1 MIRRMLIANRGEIA
15 LRVARACRELGIEVV
30 APYST
35 ADAGSAVVRL
45 ADAAVCIGPPRPADS
60 YLNIPN
66 LIGAALHTGADA
78 VHPGYGFLSEDP
90 DFAEICADAG
100 LVFVGPRPS
109 VMEQLGNKAVA
120 RALMSRAGLP
130 LLAGTTEP
138 VDTVEQARAVAD
150 AVGYPVIVKAAAGG
164 GGRGMSVVES
174 PRDLAPRYLT
184 TRSTAQAVFGDS
196 SVYIERYLPDARH
209 VEIQILCDEH
219 GGGIH
224 LGERDCSVQRR
235 HQKLIEEAP
244 SSRLS
249 SPLRAAMGEAAVRAA
264 RAVGYTGAGTFEFL
278 LDADN
283 RFYFMEVNARIQ
295 VEHPVTEMTTG
306 IDLVQEQIRIA
317 SGLPLA
323 VTQDAVT
330 ISGAAIECRI
340 NAEDPTRDFA
350 PTPGLVETYRPPGG
364 PWTRVDA
371 DCCAGHRVSPYYDS
385 LLAKVVVWAPDRE
398 QALARMRRA
407 LAEFEISGPALST
420 TVDLHRAILAHPQF
434 RAGLHSTAFIDH
446 LLTARPPAATGAVR
460 PSAA

>member
-1 MIRRMLIANRGEIA
+1 
-15 LRVARACRELGIEVV
+15 
-30 APYST
+30 
-35 ADAGSAVVRL
+35 
-45 ADAAVCIGPPRPADS
+45 
-60 YLNIPN
+60 
-66 LIGAALHTGADA
+66 
-78 VHPGYGFLSEDP
+78 
-90 DFAEICADAG
+90 
-100 LVFVGPRPS
+100 

-120 RALMSRAGLP
+120 RALMTRAGLP

-164 GGRGMSVVES
+164 GGRGMSVVGS
-174 PRDLAPRYLT
+174 SRDLAHRYLT

-209 VEIQILCDEH
+209 VEIQVLCDEH

-249 SPLRAAMGEAAVRAA
+249 PPLRAAMGEAAVRAA
-264 RAVGYTGAGTFEFL
+264 HAVGYTGAGTFEFL
-278 LDADN
+278 LDADD

-306 IDLVQEQIRIA
+306 VDLVQEQIRIA

-323 VTQDAVT
+323 MTQDAVT

-340 NAEDPTRDFA
+340 NAEDPTRNFA

-420 TVDLHRAILAHPQF
+420 TVDLQRAILAHPQF

-446 LLTARPPAATGAVR
+446 LLTVRPPAVTGAVR

>member
-66 LIGAALHTGADA
+66 LIEAALRTGADA

-120 RALMSRAGLP
+120 RAMMSRVGLP

-138 VDTVEQARAVAD
+138 VDTVEQARTVAD
-150 AVGYPVIVKAAAGG
+150 AVGYPIIVKAAAGG

-174 PRDLAPRYLT
+174 PRDLVRRYLS

-209 VEIQILCDEH
+209 VEIQVLCDEH

-249 SPLRAAMGEAAVRAA
+249 APLRAAMGEAAVRAA

-278 LDADN
+278 LDADD

-323 VTQDAVT
+323 VNQDAVT

-340 NAEDPTRDFA
+340 NAEDPTREFA

-371 DCCAGHRVSPYYDS
+371 DCSAGHRVSPYYDS

-420 TVDLHRAILAHPQF
+420 TVDLHRTILAHPEF

-446 LLTARPPAATGAVR
+446 LLTARPPAATGTVR

>member
-66 LIGAALHTGADA
+66 LIEAALRTGADA

-120 RALMSRAGLP
+120 RALMTRAGLP

-174 PRDLAPRYLT
+174 SRDLAHRYLT

-209 VEIQILCDEH
+209 VEIQVLCDEH

-249 SPLRAAMGEAAVRAA
+249 PPLRAAMGEAAVRAA
-264 RAVGYTGAGTFEFL
+264 HAVGYTGAGTFEFL
-278 LDADN
+278 LDADD

-306 IDLVQEQIRIA
+306 VDLVQEQIRIA

-323 VTQDAVT
+323 MTQDAVT

-364 PWTRVDA
+364 PWIRVDA

-420 TVDLHRAILAHPQF
+420 TVDLQRAILAHPQF
-434 RAGLHSTAFIDH
+434 RAGSHTTAFIDH
-446 LLTARPPAATGAVR
+446 LLTVRPPAVTAAVR

>member
-66 LIGAALHTGADA
+66 LIEAALRTGADA

-100 LVFVGPRPS
+100 LVFVGPRPA
-109 VMEQLGNKAVA
+109 VMAQLGNKAVA

-138 VDTVEQARAVAD
+138 IGTVEQARAVAD
-150 AVGYPVIVKAAAGG
+150 TVGYPVIVKAAAGG

-174 PRDLAPRYLT
+174 PRDLADRYLT

-209 VEIQILCDEH
+209 VEIQVLCDEH

-249 SPLRAAMGEAAVRAA
+249 PALRAAMGEAAVRAA
-264 RAVGYTGAGTFEFL
+264 HAVGYTGAGTFEFL
-278 LDADN
+278 LDADD
-283 RFYFMEVNARIQ
+283 RFTFMEVNARIQ

-306 IDLVQEQIRIA
+306 IDIVQEQIRIA

-330 ISGAAIECRI
+330 ISGAAVECRI

-371 DCCAGHRVSPYYDS
+371 DCCAGHRVSPWYDS

-407 LAEFEISGPALST
+407 LAEFEISGPGLST
-420 TVDLHRAILAHPQF
+420 TIDLQRTILAHPQF

-446 LLTARPPAATGAVR
+446 LLTVRPPAPTGAVR
-460 PSAA
+460 SSAA

>member
-45 ADAAVCIGPPRPADS
+45 ADAAVCIGSSRPSDS

-66 LIGAALHTGADA
+66 IIEAALRTGADA

-109 VMEQLGNKAVA
+109 VMAQLGDKAVA
-120 RALMSRAGLP
+120 RGLMSRAGLP
-130 LLAGTTEP
+130 LLAGTTGP
-138 VDTVEQARAVAD
+138 VNTVEEARAVAD

-164 GGRGMSVVES
+164 GGRGMTVVDDPQE
-174 PRDLAPRYLT
+174 LASRYLS
-184 TRSTAQAVFGDS
+184 TRSTAQAVFGDGT
-196 SVYIERYLPDARH
+196 VYLERYLPHARH
-209 VEIQILCDEH
+209 VEVQVLCDEH
-219 GGGIH
+219 GAGVH

-244 SSRLS
+244 SSRLN
-249 SPLRAAMGEAAVRAA
+249 PRLRAAMGEAAVHAA
-264 RAVGYTGAGTFEFL
+264 RGVGYTGAGTFEFL
-278 LDADN
+278 LDADDN
-283 RFYFMEVNARIQ
+283 FYFMEVNARIQ

-306 IDLVQEQIRIA
+306 IDLVREQIRIA

-323 VTQDAVT
+323 MTQDTVT

-340 NAEDPTRDFA
+340 NAEDPERGFA
-350 PTPGLVETYRPPGG
+350 PTPGIVETYRPPGG

-371 DCCAGHRVSPYYDS
+371 DCSAGHRVTPYYDS
-385 LLAKVVVWAPDRE
+385 LLAKVVVWAPDRP
-398 QALARMRRA
+398 QALARMQRA
-407 LAEFEISGPALST
+407 LAEFEISGPGVST
-420 TVDLHRAILAHPQF
+420 TVDLHRAILTHPVFQ
-434 RAGLHSTAFIDH
+434 AGEHSTAFLDH
-446 LLTARPPAATGAVR
+446 FLTSPPSSAAATNPPAAA
-460 PSAA
+460 